1 MDVGGAVMALGA
13 LAALCGFLP
22 LATGLGA
29 IGAAAYIAGIIEREV
44 VPEPAPG
51 EPYWP

>member
-1 MDVGGAVMALGA
+1 MALGA

-29 IGAAAYIAGIIEREV
+29 LGAAFYLGGMIEREL
-44 VPEPAPG
+44 VPEPDPG